1 MAAMNEMLKGPRLGI
16 LHGKCFSSRGSITS
30 RWVGGMNEVKF
41 CEEVTG
47 ES

>member
-1 MAAMNEMLKGPRLGI
+1 MAAMNEKLKGPTLGI
-16 LHGKCFSSRGSITS
+16 LGNSFSSRGGIAS

-41 CEEVTG
+41 CEEVIG